1 MNTMDLFTPKFKDER
16 LHPYFKSLITNEEF
30 KPVQETLSIWAKGL
44 LGRKKESN
52 KFINEFQLSFN
63 SSFWELYL
71 NKAFLDMGFSIDYSK
86 ESPDFNLTHNSGR
99 IVNIEAVTSNHKF
112 NEKKEYYTKSAHK
125 ESIDSKKDNLDFATL
140 KLLGKLKDKRDLFI
154 GVEDKKTKKPK
165 KFPYSKLEHVNGN
178 PFVVAI
184 APFDSHYAYTQNNT
198 LINRVLFGIEPPEI
212 DENGQPIFKEI
223 SHITGKDGKNIEIG
237 IFTNDS
243 YKEISAVIF
252 STTGTFGK
260 AVVQSNVKNTKVRS
274 TRYRESDLGEFIST
288 HGLDSFGTTERKLSE
303 TYDIISTREP
313 YENKVP
319 GFDSNFIVYGSD
331 VHFCDLSEHQETHLD
346 GLHIYYNPYADVPLD
361 EDLFNA
367 YEITQNYFDKS
378 TREMIPIH
386 NDNSLVSRQTYTE
399 PNEEKVT
406 GTIK

>member
-1 MNTMDLFTPKFKDER
+1 MDLFTPKFKDER
-16 LHPYFKSLITNEEF
+16 LHPYFKRLITSEEF
-30 KPVQETLSIWAKGL
+30 KPVQETLSLWSEGL

-71 NKAFLDMGFSIDYSK
+71 NKAFLDMGFNIDYSK

-99 IVNIEAVTSNHKF
+99 IINVEAVSSNNKL
-112 NEKKEYYTKSAHK
+112 NEDKDYYTKSAYK
-125 ESIDSKKDNLDFATL
+125 KSIDSKKDNLDFATL

-165 KFPYSKLEHVNGN
+165 KFPYSKLKHVSGN

-198 LINRVLFGIEPPEI
+198 LINRVLFGIEPPTI
-212 DENGQPIFKEI
+212 DKNGQPIFKEI
-223 SHITGKDGKNIEIG
+223 PHIVGKDGKNIELG

-274 TRYRESDLGEFIST
+274 TRYRESDLGEFISN
-288 HGLDSFGTTERKLSE
+288 HGLDNFGMTERKLSK

-313 YENKVP
+313 CEIKIP
-319 GFDSNFIVYGSD
+319 GSDSNFIVYGSD
-331 VHFCDLSEHQETHLD
+331 IHFCDLSEHEETHLD

-367 YEITQNYFDKS
+367 YEITQNYFDKN
-378 TREMIPIH
+378 TREMIPVH

-399 PNEEKVT
+399 PN
-406 GTIK
+406 IKPSSLV

>member
-1 MNTMDLFTPKFKDER
+1 MDTMDLFTPRFKDER

-30 KPVQETLSIWAKGL
+30 KPVQETLTMWSTVL
-44 LGRKKESN
+44 LDRKKESN

-71 NKAFLDMGFSIDYSK
+71 NKAFLDMGFYIDYSK

-99 IVNIEAVTSNHKF
+99 IINVEAVSSNNKL
-112 NEKKEYYTKSAHK
+112 NEKKEYYSKSAYK
-125 ESIDSKKDNLDFATL
+125 ESIDSKKENFDFATL
-140 KLLGKLKDKRDLFI
+140 KLLGKLKDKKDLFI
-154 GVEDKKTKKPK
+154 GINDK
-165 KFPYSKLEHVNGN
+165 KFPYSKLEHVDGN

-198 LINRVLFGIEPPEI
+198 LINRVLFGIEPPMI

-223 SHITGKDGKNIEIG
+223 SHITGKDGENIELG

-260 AVVQSNVKNTKVRS
+260 AVAQSNVKNTTVRS
-274 TRYRESDLGEFIST
+274 TRYRESDLGEFISN
-288 HGLDSFGTTERKLSE
+288 HGLDNFGMTERKLSK
-303 TYDIISTREP
+303 THNIKSMREP
-313 YENKVP
+313 YENRVS
-319 GFDSNFIVYGSD
+319 GSDSNFIVYGYD
-331 VHFCDLSEHQETHLD
+331 MHFCDLSEHEETHLD
-346 GLHIYYNPYADVPLD
+346 GLHIYYNPYANIPLD
-361 EDLFNA
+361 NDLFNN

-378 TREMIPIH
+378 TKEIVCIH
-386 NDNSLVSRQTYTE
+386 NDNSLVSRQTCTKL
-399 PNEEKVT
+399 NDK
-406 GTIK
+406 G

>member
-1 MNTMDLFTPKFKDER
+1 MNTMDLFTPRFNDER

-30 KPVQETLSIWAKGL
+30 KPVQETLTMWSTGL
-44 LGRKKESN
+44 LDRKKESS

-71 NKAFLDMGFSIDYSK
+71 NKAFLDMGFNIDYSK
-86 ESPDFNLTHNSGR
+86 ESPDFNLTHSSGR
-99 IVNIEAVTSNHKF
+99 IVNVEAVSSNNKL
-112 NEKKEYYTKSAHK
+112 NENKEYYTKSAYK
-125 ESIDSKKDNLDFATL
+125 EIDSKSKENFDFATL
-140 KLLGKLKDKRDLFI
+140 KLLGKLKDKKDLFI
-154 GVEDKKTKKPK
+154 GINNKKY
-165 KFPYSKLEHVNGN
+165 PYSKLEHVDGN

-198 LINRVLFGIEPPEI
+198 LINRVLFGIEPPMI

-223 SHITGKDGKNIEIG
+223 SYIAGKDGENIELG

-260 AVVQSNVKNTKVRS
+260 AVVQSKVKNTTVRS
-274 TRYRESDLGEFIST
+274 TRYRESDLGEFISN
-288 HGLDSFGTTERKLSE
+288 HGLDNFGMTERKLSK

-313 YENKVP
+313 CEVKIP
-319 GFDSNFIVYGSD
+319 GSDSNFIVYGSD
-331 VHFCDLSEHQETHLD
+331 IHFCDLSEHEETHLD
-346 GLHIYYNPYADVPLD
+346 GLHIYYNPYANIPLD
-361 EDLFNA
+361 NDLFNY
-367 YEITQNYFDKS
+367 YEITQNYFDK
-378 TREMIPIH
+378 TIQEMVPIH

-399 PNEEKVT
+399 PNNKD
-406 GTIK
+406 

>member
-1 MNTMDLFTPKFKDER
+1 MDTMDLFTPRFKDER

-30 KPVQETLSIWAKGL
+30 KPVQETLTMWSTGL
-44 LGRKKESN
+44 LARKKESN

-71 NKAFLDMGFSIDYSK
+71 NKAFLDMGFNIDYSK

-99 IVNIEAVTSNHKF
+99 VVNVEAVSSN
-112 NEKKEYYTKSAHK
+112 NNLNGEDEYYTKSAYK
-125 ESIDSKKDNLDFATL
+125 ESIKSKKENFDFATL
-140 KLLGKLKDKRDLFI
+140 KLLGKLKDKKDLFI
-154 GVEDKKTKKPK
+154 GINEK
-165 KFPYSKLEHVNGN
+165 KFPYSKLEHVDGN

-184 APFDSHYAYTQNNT
+184 APFDSHHAYTQNNT
-198 LINRVLFGIEPPEI
+198 LINRVLFGIEPPSI
-212 DENGQPIFKEI
+212 DKTGQPIFKEI
-223 SHITGKDGKNIEIG
+223 SHIAGKDGKNIKLG

-274 TRYRESDLGEFIST
+274 TRYRESDLGEFISN
-288 HGLDSFGTTERKLSE
+288 HGLDNFGTTERKISK

-319 GFDSNFIVYGSD
+319 GSDSNFIVYGSD
-331 VHFCDLSEHQETHLD
+331 MHYCDLSEHEETHLD
-346 GLHIYYNPYADVPLD
+346 GLHIYYNPYANIPLD
-361 EDLFNA
+361 NDLFNN
-367 YEITQNYFDKS
+367 YEITQNYFDK
-378 TREMIPIH
+378 TIQEMVPIH

-399 PNEEKVT
+399 PNNKD
-406 GTIK
+406 

>member
-1 MNTMDLFTPKFKDER
+1 MDTMDLFTPRFKDER

-30 KPVQETLSIWAKGL
+30 KPVQETLTMWSTGL
-44 LGRKKESN
+44 LDRKKESN

-71 NKAFLDMGFSIDYSK
+71 NKAFLDMGFNIDYSK
-86 ESPDFNLTHNSGR
+86 ESPDFNLTHKSGR
-99 IVNIEAVTSNHKF
+99 IINVEAVSSNNKL

-125 ESIDSKKDNLDFATL
+125 ESLDSKKENYDFATL
-140 KLLGKLKDKRDLFI
+140 KLLGKLKDKKDLFI
-154 GVEDKKTKKPK
+154 GLKDKKTQKPK
-165 KFPYSKLEHVNGN
+165 KFPYSKLEHVQGN

-198 LINRVLFGIEPPEI
+198 LINRVLFGIEPPMI

-223 SHITGKDGKNIEIG
+223 SHIAGKDGENIELG

-260 AVVQSNVKNTKVRS
+260 AIVQSNVKNTTVRS
-274 TRYRESDLGEFIST
+274 TRYRESDLGEFISN
-288 HGLDSFGTTERKLSE
+288 HGLDNFGTTERKLSK

-313 YENKVP
+313 CEIKIP
-319 GFDSNFIVYGSD
+319 GSGYNFIVNGSD
-331 VHFCDLSEHQETHLD
+331 IHFCDLSEHEETHLD

-386 NDNSLVSRQTYTE
+386 NDNSLV
-399 PNEEKVT
+399 
-406 GTIK
+406 

>member
-1 MNTMDLFTPKFKDER
+1 
-16 LHPYFKSLITNEEF
+16 
-30 KPVQETLSIWAKGL
+30 
-44 LGRKKESN
+44 
-52 KFINEFQLSFN
+52 
-63 SSFWELYL
+63 
-71 NKAFLDMGFSIDYSK
+71 MGFNIDYSK

-99 IVNIEAVTSNHKF
+99 IINVEAVSSNNKL
-112 NEKKEYYTKSAHK
+112 NEDKDYYTKSAYK
-125 ESIDSKKDNLDFATL
+125 KSIDSKKDNLDFVTL

-154 GVEDKKTKKPK
+154 GVEEKKTKKPK
-165 KFPYSKLEHVNGN
+165 KFPYSKLEHVDGN

-184 APFDSHYAYTQNNT
+184 APFDSHHAYTQNNT
-198 LINRVLFGIEPPEI
+198 LINRALFGIEPPMI

-223 SHITGKDGKNIEIG
+223 SHIAGKDGENIELG

-260 AVVQSNVKNTKVRS
+260 AIVQSNVKNTTVRS
-274 TRYRESDLGEFIST
+274 TRYRESDLSEFISN
-288 HGLDSFGTTERKLSE
+288 HGLDNFGTTERKLSK

-313 YENKVP
+313 CEIKIP
-319 GFDSNFIVYGSD
+319 GSDSNFIVYGSD
-331 VHFCDLSEHQETHLD
+331 IHFCDLSEHEETHLD

-386 NDNSLVSRQTYTE
+386 NDNSLVSRQTYT
-399 PNEEKVT
+399 KHT
-406 GTIK
+406 GQALNVKC